1 MVAKEVIFDL
11 ETKKLFDDIPGRNPI
26 NLGVS
31 IVSLYQR
38 TLNQNLEEED
48 GQIISF
54 WEKDLDRLW
63 PIFSWADRVIGFNS
77 VKFDVPALQAYA
89 NKPLSSLPHFDI
101 LEKIKLAFGKRI
113 SLNNLAQVNLGKKK
127 VDVGFNAVKYYY
139 QGDQESLKKLKKY
152 CEMDV
157 LITKDLYDFVLRKR
171 GLKIPDRKTKTASW
185 LDLDFSYPKS
195 FFTISQ
201 EKLF

>member
-1 MVAKEVIFDL
+1 MFAKEVIFDL

-38 TLNQNLEEED
+38 TLTQNLKEED
-48 GQIISF
+48 GQMISL

-63 PIFSWADRVIGFNS
+63 PIFSWADRIIGFNS
-77 VKFDVPALQAYA
+77 VKFDVPVLQAYV
-89 NKPLSSLPHFDI
+89 NNPLSSFPHFDI
-101 LEKIKLAFGKRI
+101 LEKIKHAFGKRI

-127 VDVGFNAVKYYY
+127 TDIGLNAVKYYY

-152 CEMDV
+152 CEADV
-157 LITKDLYDFVLRKR
+157 LITKNLYDFVLKKR
-171 GLKIPDRKTKTASW
+171 GLEIPDKKTKRASW

-195 FFTISQ
+195 FFTVSQ